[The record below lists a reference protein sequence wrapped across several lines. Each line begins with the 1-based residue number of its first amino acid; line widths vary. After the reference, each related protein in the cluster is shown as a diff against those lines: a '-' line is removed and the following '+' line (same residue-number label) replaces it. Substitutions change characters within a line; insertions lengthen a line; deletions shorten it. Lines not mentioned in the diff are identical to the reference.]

1 MRKRHGTVAGYKVGE
16 VEIEFPDGDVDVV
29 RVDTEAWLSTF
40 RSLFQSLPIRRL
52 QRNRL
57 EEDHHY
63 QIQSPHL
70 RAIKNRNKE
79 NKKIRFLDRFVF
91 FNVFHH

>member
-1 MRKRHGTVAGYKVGE
+1 MTGYKVGE
-16 VEIEFPDGDVDVV
+16 VKIEFSDGDVDVV

-40 RSLFQSLPIRRL
+40 RSLFQSLPVRRL

-63 QIQSPHL
+63 QIQSPYL
-70 RAIKNRNKE
+70 QCKSSN
-79 NKKIRFLDRFVF
+79 FVKTLLLS
-91 FNVFHH
+91 